1 MSEIKDFVPRTS
13 LFMAG
18 IRAIETERPDR
29 LFEDPFAAKLA
40 GVEILALLEPWKKEY
55 LENGNSVVTVRTR
68 FFDDFLS
75 SSAAK
80 LSQIVIL
87 GAGMDTRAFRL
98 PWLSGTHIY
107 ELSLIH
113 I

>member
-68 FFDDFLS
+68 FFDDFLL

-87 GAGMDTRAFRL
+87 VARQAL
-98 PWLSGTHIY
+98 IEAL
-107 ELSLIH
+107 ELSDSTSSKTG
-113 I
+113 